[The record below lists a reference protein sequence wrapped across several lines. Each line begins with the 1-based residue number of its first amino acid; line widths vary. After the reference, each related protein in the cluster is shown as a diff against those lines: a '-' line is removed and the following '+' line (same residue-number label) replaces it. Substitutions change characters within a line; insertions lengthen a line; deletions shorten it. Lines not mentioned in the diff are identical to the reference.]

1 LTVAEG
7 VDKVADEMRQSRI
20 LKVELAN
27 RPSMKTMAIQLF
39 SAEYKELDTFQLVKA
54 ISFLS
59 DPENAET
66 FLALKDTKESQEV
79 WLMASIE

>member
-1 LTVAEG
+1 
-7 VDKVADEMRQSRI
+7 
-20 LKVELAN
+20 
-27 RPSMKTMAIQLF
+27 MKTMAIQLF